1 MTSDLNRFLT
11 AQQGG
16 VYDNALNEL
25 KNGRKCSHWMWFI
38 FPQIKGLG
46 YSETAKYYAIKNKEE
61 ASQYLNHPVLG
72 KRLLEC
78 TNAVLAIENKSA
90 LAIFGEPDNLKLN
103 SCMTLFAQLPDSSP
117 VFNRVLEQ
125 YFYGKPDIK
134 TLALLGNGRLI

>member
-1 MTSDLNRFLT
+1 MTTNLNRFLT

-16 VYDNALNEL
+16 VYDDALAEL
-25 KNGRKCSHWMWFI
+25 KNGHKCSHWMWFI

-72 KRLLEC
+72 KRLLQC
-78 TNAVLAIENKSA
+78 ANALLAIENKTA

-125 YFYGKPDIK
+125 YFHGKPDMK
-134 TLALLGNGRLI
+134 TLALLGSD

>member
-46 YSETAKYYAIKNKEE
+46 YSETAQYYAIKNKEE
-61 ASQYLNHPVLG
+61 ASQYLHHPVLG

-125 YFYGKPDIK
+125 YFHGKPDMK
-134 TLALLGNGRLI
+134 TLALLGND

>member
-1 MTSDLNRFLT
+1 MTTDLNRFLT

-72 KRLLEC
+72 KRLLAC

-103 SCMTLFAQLPDSSP
+103 SCMTLFAQLTNASP
-117 VFNRVLEQ
+117 VFSRVIDKH
-125 YFYGKPDIK
+125 FNGKPDTK
-134 TLALLGNGRLI
+134 TLALLDNH